1 MTATRGTAVVSG
13 AAQGIGRTF
22 ALALAT
28 AGHDIAIIDTQP
40 SDETAA
46 AIAGVGRGV
55 IAHVGD
61 ASDPAAVSAFGD
73 EVRGGLPRVRVLV
86 NNAGISPYA
95 PFAETT
101 LDMWHRLL
109 RVNLDSMLMMTQQ
122 FLPDLMAGGDGRI
135 VNMTSSVVW
144 DFQATN
150 MTAYAT
156 TKAGIVGFTRAL
168 AGEIGHLGITVNCI
182 APGIV
187 LTPDIQDRVTAER
200 LETYRDRQ
208 AIKRLAVPEDLVPA
222 LEFLVSERSG
232 HITGTIVPVNG
243 GRVVL

>member
-22 ALALAT
+22 AVALAA
-28 AGHDIAIIDTQP
+28 AGHDIAIIDTQAA
-40 SDETAA
+40 DETAA
-46 AIAGVGRGV
+46 AISSLGREV
-55 IAHVGD
+55 ITHVAD
-61 ASDPAAVSAFGD
+61 ASDPVAVSAFGD
-73 EVRGGLPRVRVLV
+73 AVRGRLTRVRVLV
-86 NNAGISPYA
+86 NNAGISPYS
-95 PFAETT
+95 PFPETT
-101 LDMWHRLL
+101 LDMWHQLL
-109 RVNLDSMLMMTQQ
+109 RVNLDSMFLITQE
-122 FLPDLMAGGDGRI
+122 FLPDLVSGDDGRI

-168 AGEIGHLGITVNCI
+168 AGEVGHLGVTVNCI

-187 LTPDIQDRVTAER
+187 LTPDIEGRVPAER
-200 LETYRDRQ
+200 LDTYRDRQ

-222 LEFLVSERSG
+222 LDFLVSERSG